1 MPNSYH
7 PCTELGQ
14 DAIQRAKR
22 LMKSLATDIQDEELR
37 KALMMKVQTIA
48 NEVLEMDR
56 IITDVKKTTNE
67 FFNFPAT
74 DSTDDPFDELED
86 ARDALSTINKL
97 VED

>member
-1 MPNSYH
+1 MPDSYH

-37 KALMMKVQTIA
+37 KTLMMKVQTIA
-48 NEVLEMDR
+48 NEVLEMDHT
-56 IITDVKKTTNE
+56 ITDVKKTVSD
-67 FFNFPAT
+67 FFNIPAD
-74 DSTDDPFDELED
+74 DSTDDPFDELAD
-86 ARDALSTINKL
+86 ARDALSTIGKL